1 MAPGQA
7 RAGSVQSSPG
17 FLPRI
22 YWDDPAV
29 RLCCPLS
36 LPFALLWSQRR
47 THAPGSIGVT
57 ATFVCPLD
65 VLKTRLQVQRKVPGV
80 HYAGI
85 GGNFLENSSLEGS
98 VSRQPPLSQ
107 SPRQS
112 FTVRSRILSEI
123 CREP

>member
-29 RLCCPLS
+29 RFCCPLS

-47 THAPGSIGVT
+47 THAHVSIVKLLSV
-57 ATFVCPLD
+57 FP
-65 VLKTRLQVQRKVPGV
+65 
-80 HYAGI
+80 
-85 GGNFLENSSLEGS
+85 FLLTTSMAYR
-98 VSRQPPLSQ
+98 V
-107 SPRQS
+107 
-112 FTVRSRILSEI
+112 
-123 CREP
+123 